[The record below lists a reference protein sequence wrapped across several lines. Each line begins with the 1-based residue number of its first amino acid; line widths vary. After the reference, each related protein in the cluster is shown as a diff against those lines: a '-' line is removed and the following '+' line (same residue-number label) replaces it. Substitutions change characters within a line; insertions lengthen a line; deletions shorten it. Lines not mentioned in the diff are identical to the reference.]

1 MRSTAFSMTRSALL
15 DAAGMAGVPVV
26 LLVGVLVAG
35 EHHLVG
41 IDDDDVVTVVD
52 MGGEGGFMLAA
63 QTVGDERGE
72 TADDET
78 FGVDQHPLLH
88 HVRRLLRKGCH
99 GFVSV

>member
-1 MRSTAFSMTRSALL
+1 
-15 DAAGMAGVPVV
+15 
-26 LLVGVLVAG
+26 
-35 EHHLVG
+35 
-41 IDDDDVVTVVD
+41 VVTVVD

-72 TADDET
+72 AADDET

-99 GFVSV
+99 GSVSGWDPACLAAGTAFLVAWIGGSRRQQQTPTLEVIVCMAAYRGG